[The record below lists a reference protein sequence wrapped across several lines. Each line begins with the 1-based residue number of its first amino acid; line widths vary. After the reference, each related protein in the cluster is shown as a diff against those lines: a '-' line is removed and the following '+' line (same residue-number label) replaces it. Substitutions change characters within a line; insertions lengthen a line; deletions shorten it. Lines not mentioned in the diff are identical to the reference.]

1 MTNTSTAPRRRTVN
15 APFSSRAVNAP
26 RNTMPSWEDVWKSVG
41 KTSVFMLFFVYHK
54 YFKSSDGDAEGE
66 SSSWSMPNLPPELL
80 GFLAAVLALG
90 GFRVLRGNVVR
101 ERAAAAAKAA

>member
-1 MTNTSTAPRRRTVN
+1 
-15 APFSSRAVNAP
+15 
-26 RNTMPSWEDVWKSVG
+26 MPSWEDVWKSVG

-66 SSSWSMPNLPPELL
+66 SSSWSMPNPPPELL